1 MPDEKIQV
9 RIRMYRPGLG
19 DCFLLTFCNGNNES
33 HILIDC
39 GIFIGTANEKQRM
52 REIADHIKETT
63 HGKLRAVVATH
74 EHWDHVAGFHYAK
87 DVFDDDKNISIDE
100 VWLAWTEDPDQQV
113 VQERQKLKEKL
124 ELALAESV
132 QHLTGFGSLEEQEC
146 GRAIADVMAFNGPS
160 SSLLGGA
167 AFSRRSN
174 AAMDHLLNL
183 KLKKAENDFLK
194 PGDLLTRSWL
204 PEVRVYV
211 LGPPKNLDF
220 LGEMEG
226 SPETEQYLA
235 DRKATVEASQNWQ
248 SGIIQA
254 SIKARGFD
262 KPDIEEP
269 APKEATIEEAE
280 RKEAAREEAESHE
293 TFNRVHRW
301 TEEELLAEGGD
312 AAAMIASYRSEDW
325 RRIDSAWYNNAA
337 RLALQLDKATNNTSL
352 VLAFELIAS
361 GQVLLFVGDAQIGN
375 WQSWDELTWDIPDNP
390 DEKRKVATK
399 DLLQR
404 TVFYKVGHHG
414 SINATRKQGGLEL
427 MTSPHLVAAIP
438 TDAEFSDKQKGWD
451 MPAQKVEK
459 ALLEKTRGRLLR
471 SDSYRL
477 PDNIKRLSEAGWQSF
492 SNRIK
497 EIDNPLFVDYWLEA

>member
-1 MPDEKIQV
+1 MPEETLRV

-19 DCFLLTFCNGNNES
+19 DCFLLTFINGKNER

-39 GIFIGTANEKQRM
+39 GIFVGSTNEKQRM
-52 REIADHIKETT
+52 QDIAYHIKDTT
-63 HGKLRAVVATH
+63 RGVLDAVVATH

-87 DVFDDDKNISIDE
+87 DVFDDDKNIVINE
-100 VWLAWTEDPDQQV
+100 VWLAWTEDPDQQI
-113 VQERQKLKEKL
+113 VQERRRLKAKL
-124 ELALAESV
+124 ERALVTAV
-132 QHLTGFGSLEEQEC
+132 QSLTNFGSLEEQEC
-146 GRAIADVMAFNGPS
+146 GRAIADVMAFEGPS
-160 SSLLGGA
+160 SSLFGA
-167 AFSRRSN
+167 VGFAKRSN
-174 AAMDHLLNL
+174 AAMEHLLNL
-183 KLKKAENDFLK
+183 KLRKAKPDFLN
-194 PGDLLTRSWL
+194 PGELLTPDWL
-204 PEVRVYV
+204 PGVRVYV

-226 SPETEQYLA
+226 SPKTEQYFS
-235 DRKATVEASQNWQ
+235 DHKATVQASLNWQ
-248 SGIIQA
+248 SGVRHTFLQA
-254 SIKARGFD
+254 QGNDRLSREAKASEQARRR
-262 KPDIEEP
+262 ETEV
-269 APKEATIEEAE
+269 EEAE
-280 RKEAAREEAESHE
+280 RHE

-301 TEEELLAEGGD
+301 TEEELLNEKGEM
-312 AAAMIASYRSEDW
+312 AAIIASYRSEDW

-352 VLAFELIAS
+352 VLAFELVAT

-375 WQSWDELTWDIPDNP
+375 WQSWDNLTWDIPANP
-390 DEKRKVATK
+390 VDQRKVATR

-438 TDAEFSDKQKGWD
+438 TDTEFSDKQKGWD
-451 MPAQKVEK
+451 MPARKIEI

-471 SDSYRL
+471 SDSMGL
-477 PDNIKRLSEAGWQSF
+477 PKNIQGLSEAGWQSF
-492 SNRIK
+492 VDRIK